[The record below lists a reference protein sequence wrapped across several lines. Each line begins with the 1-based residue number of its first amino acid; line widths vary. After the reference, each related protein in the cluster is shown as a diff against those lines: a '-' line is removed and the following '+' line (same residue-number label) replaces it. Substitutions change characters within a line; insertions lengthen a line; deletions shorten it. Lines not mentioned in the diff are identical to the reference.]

1 MTPSTPKG
9 AWINAASKTVINAMR
24 PYDAGTPTLADFEW
38 YLQRATEGAT
48 YTCTGLWQE
57 VLDALDD
64 VATAAPDVPKALLDA
79 AMDAYLAQ
87 VTGRARRSTR
97 WSGSGCPAAR

>member
-1 MTPSTPKG
+1 
-9 AWINAASKTVINAMR
+9 MR

-87 VTGRARRSTR
+87 VTAGRGGPPGPQSLRRNFERLRGRPMALGSTPVQDHR
-97 WSGSGCPAAR
+97 RIA